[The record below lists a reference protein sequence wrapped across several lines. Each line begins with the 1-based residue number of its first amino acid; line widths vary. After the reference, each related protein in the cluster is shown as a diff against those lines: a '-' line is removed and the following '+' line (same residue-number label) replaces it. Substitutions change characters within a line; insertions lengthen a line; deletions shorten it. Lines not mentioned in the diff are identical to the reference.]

1 MSCFGRMERGFAMD
15 EMEAVN
21 LAIDSAATLKEI
33 AKDVAQIRE
42 TGFKTLETLGRLEA
56 EEVPQ
61 PDGEEAANL
70 APAEPAAD
78 DGGWVTEVHSS
89 VEVPSG
95 FFGDLMSFQ
104 YMQTVLLVFLLLA
117 FLLNLGAT
125 LWLAFSDKWRS

>member
-1 MSCFGRMERGFAMD
+1 MD

-78 DGGWVTEVHSS
+78 DGGGVTEGRSS
-89 VEVPSG
+89 TEVPAE

>member
-1 MSCFGRMERGFAMD
+1 MD
-15 EMEAVN
+15 ETEAAG
-21 LAIDSAATLKEI
+21 LAVDAAATLKGI
-33 AKDVAQIRE
+33 GQDVAQIRE
-42 TGFKTLETLGRLEA
+42 LSFKQLEILSRPDEA

-78 DGGWVTEVHSS
+78 DVGWVTEVHSS

-117 FLLNLGAT
+117 FLLNLGAI

>member
-1 MSCFGRMERGFAMD
+1 MD
-15 EMEAVN
+15 ETEAAG
-21 LAIDSAATLKEI
+21 LAVDAAATLKGI
-33 AKDVAQIRE
+33 GQDVAQIRE
-42 TGFKTLETLGRLEA
+42 LFFKQLEILSRPDEA

-78 DGGWVTEVHSS
+78 DGGWVTEVRSS
-89 VEVPSG
+89 TEVPSE

>member
-1 MSCFGRMERGFAMD
+1 MD

-78 DGGWVTEVHSS
+78 DGGWVTEVRSS
-89 VEVPSG
+89 TEVPAE

-117 FLLNLGAT
+117 LLLNLGAP
-125 LWLAFSDKWRS
+125 LRPAFSDKWRS

>member
-1 MSCFGRMERGFAMD
+1 MD

-78 DGGWVTEVHSS
+78 DGGHRGSL
-89 VEVPSG
+89 
-95 FFGDLMSFQ
+95 FD
-104 YMQTVLLVFLLLA
+104 
-117 FLLNLGAT
+117 
-125 LWLAFSDKWRS
+125 